1 MTHPGW
7 ITRAVAAVGGLT
19 LAAAGLVAPIATHTA
34 AAAETSSTGISI
46 PGGIVPVVFDPTHGT
61 PTSVGPVVPNDRLRA
76 SSGGGATFVVNYDAG
91 FNANP
96 SAKAAFQFA
105 VDQWSQTIVSP
116 VPIVV
121 NAKFGPMGSGILG
134 GAGPDTLLGNFSGAP
149 VANTWYPVALANA
162 LHGSDLDVANPDIDA
177 TFSSTFNSP
186 GFYYGTDGN
195 TGGKVD
201 FASVVMHELG
211 HGLGFLGLE
220 DVSGGIGS
228 CCGGSAYPSI
238 YDRFTTSNG
247 TSLLSIPNG
256 ASLATALQ
264 GQTVRFTGA
273 NATAANGGTSPRLY
287 TPASWEPGSSYSHL
301 DENTFPAGNA
311 NSLMTPGIGT
321 DEVIHAP
328 GAIVLG
334 IFADTGW
341 TVGTPP
347 DLSIGSARVVEG
359 NYGTRG
365 VRFTVSLSEPAA
377 RSVTFSYRTVDGT
390 ALAATDYQAR
400 TGTATINAGNTS
412 RTVTITVRGDK
423 TVEASEKFKVV
434 ISNPQGANLGINAG
448 TGRIDNDDAGTGVQ
462 VSVGDASVR
471 EGNQGNRIVTLPVT
485 LSAQRTKVTTVDW
498 SSAAGTAGVGS
509 DYENGSGTATFP
521 AGTTTQYVTFTVH
534 ADTSAESNETFTV
547 TLANASGAAIFRA
560 TGTATIADDD

>member
-7 ITRAVAAVGGLT
+7 IKRAVAAVGGLT
-19 LAAAGLVAPIATHTA
+19 LAVAGLTAPIATHTA
-34 AAAETSSTGISI
+34 AADTSSTLVST
-46 PGGIVPVVFDPTHGT
+46 PGGIVPVVFDPSRST
-61 PTSVGPVVPNDRLRA
+61 PTSVGPVLPNDALRA
-76 SSGGGATFVVNYDAG
+76 ASGGGATFVVNYDAG
-91 FNANP
+91 FDANP

-105 VDQWSQTIVSP
+105 VDQWSQNISSP

-121 NAKFGPMGSGILG
+121 NASFSPLGSGILG
-134 GAGPDTLLGNFSGAP
+134 GAGPSNLYANFGGQP
-149 VANTWYPVALANA
+149 VNNTWYPAALASA
-162 LHGSDLDVANPDIDA
+162 LHGSDVDTGSADIEA
-177 TFSSTFNSP
+177 TFSSTFP
-186 GFYYGTDGN
+186 YFYFGTDGN
-195 TGGKVD
+195 TAGKVD

-220 DVSGGIGS
+220 SVSGGSGS

-287 TPASWEPGSSYSHL
+287 TPATWEPGSSYSHL
-301 DENTFPAGNA
+301 DEATFPAGDED
-311 NSLMTPGIGT
+311 SLMTPAIGSN
-321 DEVIHAP
+321 EVVHSP
-328 GAIVLG
+328 GPIVLG

-341 TVGTPP
+341 SVGAPP

-365 VRFTVSLSEPAA
+365 VRFTVSLSEPAGRA
-377 RSVTFSYRTVDGT
+377 VTFSYRTVDGT

-400 TGTATINAGNTS
+400 IGTATINAGSLS

-423 TVEASEKFKVV
+423 TVEANEKFKVV

-448 TGRIDNDDAGTGVQ
+448 TGRIDNDDAATGVQ
-462 VSVGDASVR
+462 VSIGDASVR
-471 EGNQGNRIVTLPVT
+471 EGNEGDRIVTLPVT

-498 SSAAGTAGVGS
+498 SSAGGTASDGS
-509 DYENGSGTATFP
+509 DYEDASGTTTFP

-534 ADTSAESNETFTV
+534 ADTGAESNETFTA
-547 TLANASGAAIFRA
+547 TLANASGATIHRAI
-560 TGTATIADDD
+560 GTATIANDD

>member
-1 MTHPGW
+1 MAHPGW
-7 ITRAVAAVGGLT
+7 ITRAAAAVGGLT
-19 LAAAGLVAPIATHTA
+19 LAVAGLTAPIATHA
-34 AAAETSSTGISI
+34 AAADTSSTGVSA
-46 PGGIVPVVFDPTHGT
+46 PGGIVPVVYDPTHTT
-61 PTSVGPVVPNDRLRA
+61 PTTVGPVVPNGLLRA

-91 FNANP
+91 FDANP
-96 SAKAAFQFA
+96 QAKAAFQFA

-121 NAKFGPMGSGILG
+121 DASFGPLGSGILG
-134 GAGPDTLLGNFSGAP
+134 GAGPSSLRANFTGAP
-149 VANTWYPVALANA
+149 VSNTWYPIALANA
-162 LHGSDLDVANPDIDA
+162 LHGSDLDATSPDIGA
-177 TFSSTFNSP
+177 TFSSSFT
-186 GFYYGTDGN
+186 GFYFGTDGN

-211 HGLGFLGLE
+211 HGLGFLGVM
-220 DVSGGIGS
+220 DVSAGSGS
-228 CCGGSAYPSI
+228 CCLGPYPST

-247 TSLLSIPNG
+247 VSLLSIAEG

-287 TPASWEPGSSYSHL
+287 TPATWEQGSSYSHL
-301 DENTFPAGNA
+301 DEDTFPAGDPD
-311 NSLMTPGIGT
+311 SLMTPGIGSN
-321 DEVIHAP
+321 EVIHSP
-328 GAIVLG
+328 GPIVLG

-341 TVGTPP
+341 TVGSPP

-365 VRFTVSLSEPAA
+365 LRFTVSLSEPAS
-377 RSVTFSYRTVDGT
+377 RSVTFSYKTVDGT

-400 TGTATINAGNTS
+400 TGTATINAGSTS

-423 TVEASEKFKVV
+423 TVEAGEKFKVV

-462 VSVGDASVR
+462 VSIGDASVR
-471 EGNQGNRIVTLPVT
+471 EGDDGDRIVTLPVT

-498 SSAAGTAGVGS
+498 SSSAGSAGAGS
-509 DYENGSGTATFP
+509 DYEDDSGTASFP

-534 ADTSAESNETFTV
+534 PDTGAESNETFAV
-547 TLANASGAAIFRA
+547 TLSNASGAAILRA